1 MQNFNNYLKS
11 KRIVPKKQVP
21 YYVVWVTQF
30 LNFFNKKPS
39 DNFNSEEID
48 QFLKYLTKRKEE
60 WQVNQATESIRI
72 YQFYKTNKHSPE
84 TIKKED
90 SDSQWKAVT
99 DEMINMLRLKQ
110 LSFKTEK
117 TYLSWI
123 RMFYRFL
130 NGASPFSL
138 DEKSVKNFLTYL
150 AVERHV
156 APSTQNQAFNAVLFL
171 FRHVLD
177 KNIDGLSDVVRSRK
191 MRRLPVVLT
200 KDEVAKLFENMSGTN
215 LLMAQI
221 IYGGGLRLQECVQL
235 RIKDIDFERNTIVV
249 KSGKGDKDRETVLPE
264 TVKNDLKDHIK
275 KIKKLFEC
283 DRQNN
288 TPGVELPLA
297 LERKYPN
304 AGKEWIWQW
313 VFPSQTLSSD
323 PRTKIIRRHHVH
335 PTNLQKH
342 IRRSVMKAGIFK
354 RVTTHTL
361 RHSFATHL
369 LEDGHDIRTIQ
380 ELLGHSSIKT
390 TMIYTHVARKNRLGV
405 TSPMDSLNIDM
416 R

>member
-1 MQNFNNYLKS
+1 MQNFNNYLES

-21 YYVVWVTQF
+21 YYVVWVSRF
-30 LNFFNKKPS
+30 LNFFNKKPT
-39 DNFNSEEID
+39 DNFTSEEID
-48 QFLKYLTKRKEE
+48 QFLTYLTKRKED
-60 WQVNQATESIRI
+60 WQVDQASESIRI
-72 YQFYKTNKHSPE
+72 YQFYKTRKNQPE
-84 TIKKED
+84 TIKNKD
-90 SDSQWKAVT
+90 SGTQWKSVA
-99 DEMINMLRLKQ
+99 DEMKNMLRLKQ
-110 LSFKTEK
+110 LSFSTEK

-138 DEKSVKNFLTYL
+138 DETNVKNFLTYL

-156 APSTQNQAFNAVLFL
+156 APSTQNQAFNAILFL

-177 KNIDGLSDVVRSRK
+177 KNIDGLNDVVRSRK
-191 MRRLPVVLT
+191 QRRLPVVLT
-200 KDEVAKLFENMSGTN
+200 KSEVTRLLDNMSGTN

-235 RIKDIDFERNTIVV
+235 RIKDIDFERNTIVI
-249 KSGKGDKDRETVLPE
+249 KFGKGGKDRETVLPE
-264 TVKNDLKDHIK
+264 IVQNDLKQHIK
-275 KIKKLFEC
+275 KIKNLFEC
-283 DRQNN
+283 DRQNS
-288 TPGVELPLA
+288 TSGVELPLA

-313 VFPSQTLSSD
+313 VFPSQTLSAD
-323 PRTKIIRRHHVH
+323 PRTKIIRRHHIH
-335 PTNLQKH
+335 PTNLQKQ
-342 IRRSVMKAGIFK
+342 IRRSVMKAGIIK

-380 ELLGHSSIKT
+380 ELLGHSSLKT
-390 TMIYTHVARKNRLGV
+390 TMIYTHVAMKNRLGV
-405 TSPMDSLNIDM
+405 KSPMDSLKS
-416 R
+416 